1 MNTPFAKLIHNKDR
15 PLEQNHPDPVMSNV
29 TSVCVGL
36 IVSVGKEKQLK
47 VDFPGNPNP
56 PVFARS
62 IIGVTPADKDREVLL
77 TFDNGDPRRPI
88 IVGFIQN
95 QPVIGETS
103 ETLILNRESLEDI
116 VLDGR
121 RITFDARE
129 EIVLRCGEG
138 SVKLRK
144 DGTIIIKGINLVSRA
159 KAANKIKGAAVNIN

>member
-1 MNTPFAKLIHNKDR
+1 MNTPFAKLIHREDR
-15 PLEQNHPDPVMSNV
+15 PVEPNDSEPMMSKITGV
-29 TSVCVGL
+29 SVGI
-36 IVSVGKEKQLK
+36 IVSVQKEGQIT
-47 VDFPGNPNP
+47 VNFPDNPNP
-56 PVFARS
+56 PVTARS
-62 IIGVTPADKDREVLL
+62 IIRVSPADRDREILL

-95 QPVIGETS
+95 LPVIEETS
-103 ETLILNRESLEDI
+103 KTLILNRGSLDDI

-129 EIVLRCGEG
+129 EIILRCGDG

-159 KAANKIKGAAVNIN
+159 RAANRIKGASVSIN